1 MSNYIL
7 GNLLAGNPW
16 RFFLDNIIFFTLI
29 ILCVGTII
37 TVLAVLEISMKKATE
52 QNKETE
58 GKNPPD
64 DEKKKEKSKAKPTK
78 AEAKP
83 SAPIAPVESVKES
96 EPEKAELTQEEAKK
110 EEPKAPVLPIEPEEV
125 KEPETTAEPTESE
138 CIDAPVEEE
147 AVEESTVE
155 DEVVSE
161 PEEVEEIEESDSP
174 EEEAVTTTDDTEEVV
189 EEPAEEVAEPLAEE
203 AEEAQSNE
211 PGRYNGK
218 WVLTQLD
225 VQTESGELKDRAFFF
240 QLKASN
246 GEALLTSEDYST
258 ARGAFI
264 GIETFKNNIQA
275 NNFRIFPTRKGKFT
289 VKLMN
294 GQGFLLARGENYPTR
309 YAAMNAIGSI
319 RRFAATA
326 VRSNDVQHSIL
337 TYNEAPMPEK
347 KIDESKKGKWLL
359 RSIRNEET
367 GEISYFFELH
377 ASNGQVLLTG
387 EEYSSVNGAK
397 NGINTYKNN
406 IAAGNIRAA
415 ITRNGDYV
423 LKVYTAD
430 GKLLALGE
438 HYAMHNLCLSA
449 IESVKRFAASA
460 EIVTEQA

>member
-52 QNKETE
+52 QNKENE

-64 DEKKKEKSKAKPTK
+64 DEKKKEKTKAKPTK
-78 AEAKP
+78 NEAKP
-83 SAPIAPVESVKES
+83 SAPIAPVEPVKES
-96 EPEKAELTQEEAKK
+96 KPEKAEPTK
-110 EEPKAPVLPIEPEEV
+110 EEPKSPILPIEPEEV

-138 CIDAPVEEE
+138 RMDSPVEE
-147 AVEESTVE
+147 AVEEPDVE
-155 DEVVSE
+155 NEVAPE
-161 PEEVEEIEESDSP
+161 PEEVEKNEEADFP
-174 EEEAVTTTDDTEEVV
+174 EEEAVTTTDDTEEAV
-189 EEPAEEVAEPLAEE
+189 EEVAEPLAEE
-203 AEEAQSNE
+203 AEDAQSNE

-218 WVLTQLD
+218 WILTQLD

-258 ARGAFI
+258 VRGAFI